1 MYLYYIICIQKQLE
15 AAKDKHKLDNV
26 RKIEELNNTIDG
38 LNKEI
43 NEMKKSYSI
52 IEEEKSVLESSN
64 KSLNEEILNEV
75 YICLLIL
82 LIE

>member
-1 MYLYYIICIQKQLE
+1 M
-15 AAKDKHKLDNV
+15 

-43 NEMKKSYSI
+43 SEMKKSYNI

-75 YICLLIL
+75 YISFI
-82 LIE
+82 IDNRIMI

>member
-1 MYLYYIICIQKQLE
+1 M
-15 AAKDKHKLDNV
+15 

-43 NEMKKSYSI
+43 SEMKKSYSI
-52 IEEEKSVLESSN
+52 IEEEKSVLELSN

-75 YICLLIL
+75 YICLLLL

>member
-1 MYLYYIICIQKQLE
+1 M
-15 AAKDKHKLDNV
+15 

-38 LNKEI
+38 LNTEI
-43 NEMKKSYSI
+43 SEMKKSYSI

-75 YICLLIL
+75 YICLLLL